1 MEGCFI
7 VSVVTKERFEQG
19 LLYNDYLSTVN
30 VNKDRFELYY
40 DTSADALNAQ
50 DVEFFTNI
58 VESGVNKVLVI
69 GEDWCPDVFRGMPL
83 MARIAESSGME
94 MRVFPRDNHL
104 DIMDEFLKDG
114 EFQSIPVFVFYNNNN
129 EYIAHW
135 IERPQSVTKE
145 MAEIREK
152 VLKDNEGS
160 DEREIRRASRDAT
173 NAQFPYWQKVTVEDL
188 KKLLSTNSNVA

>member
-19 LLYNDYLSTVN
+19 LLYNDYLSSVN

>member
-19 LLYNDYLSTVN
+19 LLYNDYLSAVN

-160 DEREIRRASRDAT
+160 EKYGEIFDKGNKAETEKGKERMVASFSFSVY
-173 NAQFPYWQKVTVEDL
+173 NFF
-188 KKLLSTNSNVA
+188 S

>member
-1 MEGCFI
+1 M

-19 LLYNDYLSTVN
+19 LLYNDYISGVN

-40 DTSADALNAQ
+40 ETSADALSTQ
-50 DVEFFTNI
+50 DVEFFKGI
-58 VESGVNKVLVI
+58 VQNGVSKVLVI
-69 GEDWCPDVFRGMPL
+69 GEDWCPDVFRGMPV
-83 MARIAESSGME
+83 MARIAEASGME

-114 EFQSIPVFVFYNNNN
+114 EFLSIPVFVFYNSDH

-135 IERPQSVTKE
+135 IERPESATKE

-152 VLKDNEGS
+152 VLKDNDGA
-160 DEREIRRASRDAT
+160 DEREIRHASRDAT
-173 NAQFPYWQKVTVEDL
+173 NARFPYWQKVTVEDL
-188 KKLLSTNSNVA
+188 KILLSKNIK

>member
-19 LLYNDYLSTVN
+19 LLYNDYLSAVN

-135 IERPQSVTKE
+135 IERPQSVTNE

-173 NAQFPYWQKVTVEDL
+173 NARFPYWQKVTVEDL

>member
-19 LLYNDYLSTVN
+19 LLYNDYLSAVN

>member
-1 MEGCFI
+1 M
-7 VSVVTKERFEQG
+7 SVVTKERFDQG
-19 LLYNDYLSTVN
+19 LLYSDYLSAVN

-40 DTSADALNAQ
+40 ETSADALDDQ
-50 DVEFFTNI
+50 DVEFFKNI
-58 VESGVNKVLVI
+58 VENGVNKVLVI

-114 EFQSIPVFVFYNNNN
+114 EHQSIPVFVFYNNNH

-135 IERPQSVTKE
+135 IERPEFATNE
-145 MAEIREK
+145 MSEIRQK
-152 VLKDNEGS
+152 VLKDNEGA

-173 NAQFPYWQKVTVEDL
+173 NARFPYWQKVTVEDL
-188 KKLLSTNSNVA
+188 KELLSKTSNVA